1 MKTKLIS
8 WEEKKKATKNPSPSM
23 FGQLFLFYFFI
34 SQQQYNQLAC
44 AFPSASPALADQQVK
59 GAEGSSNYFY

>member
-1 MKTKLIS
+1 
-8 WEEKKKATKNPSPSM
+8 M